1 MSLSPDAQDIFG
13 SYEFCEE
20 ERRHLIDY
28 FTECKKQMAYQIDNP
43 GEANWDETIR
53 LHKELSEDG
62 KSLTSELSDYCT
74 AWSYSDQDW
83 VDLCEDLIKE
93 LKK

>member
-1 MSLSPDAQDIFG
+1 MSLAPDVQDIFG

-28 FTECKKQMAYQIDNP
+28 FEENKTQMARQIMKD
-43 GEANWDETIR
+43 EADWNKTIR
-53 LHKELSEDG
+53 LHNELSEDG
-62 KSLTSELSDYCT
+62 KALTSELSDYCT

-93 LKK
+93 LRK

>member
-1 MSLSPDAQDIFG
+1 MSLAPDVQDIFG
-13 SYEFCEE
+13 SYEFSEE

-28 FTECKKQMAYQIDNP
+28 FEENKTQMTRQIMKD
-43 GEANWDETIR
+43 EADWNETIR
-53 LHKELSEDG
+53 LHNELSEDG
-62 KSLTSELSDYCT
+62 KDLTSELSDYCT

>member
-13 SYEFCEE
+13 SYEFSEE

-28 FTECKKQMAYQIDNP
+28 FEENKTQMTRQIMKD
-43 GEANWDETIR
+43 EADWNKTIK
-53 LHKELSEDG
+53 LHNELSEDG